1 MPLHKTP
8 QKHALLTEHYTALQ
22 SKRHSLV
29 TECLRGV
36 VVGEAEALEEEAPWD
51 RKEFM
56 LSTEASRP
64 PGIRSSTSEEPTIMR
79 KGNENMGHGILFPN
93 SELMTKVKERL
104 H

>member
-1 MPLHKTP
+1 MQCLKESST
-8 QKHALLTEHYTALQ
+8 TLQ
-22 SKRHSLV
+22 DMEHSLV

-79 KGNENMGHGILFPN
+79 KGNENMGHGICIPCQN
-93 SELMTKVKERL
+93 
-104 H
+104 

>member
-1 MPLHKTP
+1 M
-8 QKHALLTEHYTALQ
+8 
-22 SKRHSLV
+22 

-56 LSTEASRP
+56 LSIEASRP

-79 KGNENMGHGILFPN
+79 KGNKNMAHGLCFTKQN
-93 SELMTKVKERL
+93 DEMTKAKTSTRV
-104 H
+104 